1 MCGPGPHLRVRVYWE
16 DTDAGGIVY
25 HASHIRFFERGR
37 TEWLRD
43 LGIVQSGMARPVRPG
58 RTAVHRPADGGRLP
72 EARAARRPPDR
83 GDRVVSLAEP
93 RLVLL
98 QRLLRDDV
106 LVAEAV
112 VTVVAIG
119 GHGRP
124 AAHSRGD
131 GRATGGRAITLP

>member
-1 MCGPGPHLRVRVYWE
+1 MSDPVHRMPVRVYWE

-43 LGIVQSGMARPVRPG
+43 LGIVQSGMADRSDPDALLFTVR
-58 RTAVHRPADGGRLP
+58 RMEVDYLKPARLDDLLIV
-72 EARAARRPPDR
+72 ET
-83 GDRVVSLAEP
+83 RVVSLAEP
-93 RLVLL
+93 RLVLQ
-98 QRLLRDDV
+98 QRLTRDEV
-106 LVAEAV
+106 VVAEAV

-124 AAHSRGD
+124 RRIPAAMAARL
-131 GRATGGRAITLP
+131 ATTR